1 MTLLVTGAALPDD
14 VRERE
19 YSPSSCIS
27 GNYQPFVE
35 AYATQS
41 AVAYQQCEHKKNL
54 AYGPLPSN
62 TLDLFLP
69 TKASLKGNSVP
80 LLVFI
85 HGGYWQELSKEASV
99 FAAADCVE
107 QGFAFCA
114 IDYTLAPQATIQT
127 MIQEC
132 KAALAW
138 LHKNAA
144 QYGFDAN
151 QIVVAGSS
159 AGAHLA
165 SLCAECAGVK
175 GVALVSGIYE
185 LESLIGTT
193 VNAALQ
199 LTPTTAHAASP
210 QRMAFTRY
218 PNTVVCWGEIETSEF
233 KRQSHEFATKIA
245 GEARSGATLELFE
258 IAQRNHFDV
267 IIDLARPNTPL
278 GESVKRLLL
287 GGISQAT

>member
-1 MTLLVTGAALPDD
+1 MTTLVTGAALPDD

-19 YSPSSCIS
+19 YSPSSCIG
-27 GNYQPFVE
+27 GNYGPFIE

-41 AVAYQQCEHKKNL
+41 ALAYQQCTHKKNL

-69 TKASLKGNSVP
+69 TSNGLKGNGVP

-99 FAAADCVE
+99 FAAPDCVA

-132 KAALAW
+132 KTALAW
-138 LHKNAA
+138 LHNNAA

-151 QIVVAGSS
+151 KIVVAGSS

-185 LESLIGTT
+185 LEPLIGTT
-193 VNAALQ
+193 VNPALQ
-199 LTPTTAHAASP
+199 LTAETAYAASP
-210 QRMAFTRY
+210 QRTTFTRY

-233 KRQSHEFATKIA
+233 KRQGREFAEKIA
-245 GEARSGATLELFE
+245 SEVRAGATLELFE

-267 IIDLARPNTPL
+267 IMDLARPNTPL

-287 GGISQAT
+287 A

>member
-1 MTLLVTGAALPDD
+1 MTTSLTGASLPDD

-19 YSPSSCIS
+19 YSPSSCIG
-27 GNYQPFVE
+27 GNYRPFIE
-35 AYATQS
+35 AYAAQS
-41 AVAYQQCEHKKNL
+41 TLVYQQCAHKKNL
-54 AYGPLPSN
+54 AYGSLPSN

-69 TKASLKGNSVP
+69 RDNGVNGNRVP

-99 FAAADCVE
+99 FAAADCIA

-114 IDYTLAPQATIQT
+114 IDYTLAPHVGIQT

-138 LHKNAA
+138 LHNNAD

-165 SLCAECAGVK
+165 SLCAECPGVK
-175 GVALVSGIYE
+175 GVVLVSGIYE
-185 LESLIGTT
+185 LEPLIGTT
-193 VNAALQ
+193 VNPALQ
-199 LTPTTAHAASP
+199 LTLETAHAASP
-210 QRMAFTRY
+210 QRMSFTDY
-218 PNTVVCWGEIETSEF
+218 PSAVICWGEIETAEF
-233 KRQSHEFATKIA
+233 KRQSREFAGKVA
-245 GEARSGATLELFE
+245 KQARADATLEVFE

-267 IIDLARPNTPL
+267 IMDLARPQTPL
-278 GESVKRLLL
+278 GESVKRLL
-287 GGISQAT
+287 IA

>member
-1 MTLLVTGAALPDD
+1 MTLFVTGAALPDD

-19 YSPSSCIS
+19 YSPSSCIG

-41 AVAYQQCEHKKNL
+41 ALVYQQYAHQKNL
-54 AYGPLPSN
+54 AYGPLPTN

-69 TKASLKGNSVP
+69 AYSGLEGKIVP
-80 LLVFI
+80 MLVFI
-85 HGGYWQELSKEASV
+85 HGGYWQDLSKEASV

-114 IDYTLAPQATIQT
+114 IDYTLAPQASIQT

-144 QYGFDAN
+144 QYGLDAN
-151 QIVVAGSS
+151 HIVVAGSS

-185 LESLIGTT
+185 LEPLIGTT
-193 VNAALQ
+193 VNPALQ
-199 LTPTTAHAASP
+199 LTLKTARAASP
-210 QRMAFTRY
+210 QNTAFTRY
-218 PNTVVCWGEIETSEF
+218 PNSVVCWGEIETSEF
-233 KRQSHEFATKIA
+233 KRQSRNFAEKIA
-245 GEARSGATLELFE
+245 SEACVGATLELFE

-267 IIDLARPNTPL
+267 IMDLARPNTPL

-287 GGISQAT
+287 A

>member
-1 MTLLVTGAALPDD
+1 MSKLPVGIELPDD

-19 YSPSSCIS
+19 YSPSSCIG
-27 GNYQPFVE
+27 GNYAPFIQ
-35 AYATQS
+35 AYVTQS
-41 AVAYQQCEHKKNL
+41 QLAYEQCVHKKNL
-54 AYGPLPSN
+54 AYGPKPSN

-69 TKASLKGNSVP
+69 PADPLKSKRVP

-85 HGGYWQELSKEASV
+85 HGGYWQELNKEASV
-99 FAAADCVE
+99 FAATDCVA

-114 IDYTLAPQATIQT
+114 IDYTLAPHATIQT

-132 KAALAW
+132 QAALTW
-138 LHKNAA
+138 LHANAA

-185 LESLIGTT
+185 LEPLIGTT
-193 VNAALQ
+193 VNPALQ
-199 LTPTTAHAASP
+199 LTRETAHAVSP
-210 QRMAFTRY
+210 QRMMFTRY
-218 PNTVVCWGEIETSEF
+218 PNTVVCWGAIETSEF
-233 KRQSHEFATKIA
+233 KRQSREFSRNIA
-245 GEARSGATLELFE
+245 SQGRAGATLEQFE

-267 IIDLARPNTPL
+267 IMDLARPETLL

-287 GGISQAT
+287 D

>member
-1 MTLLVTGAALPDD
+1 MTSLVTGTALPDD

-19 YSPSSCIS
+19 YLPSSCIG

-35 AYATQS
+35 AYAAQS
-41 AVAYQQCEHKKNL
+41 ALVYQQCAHQKNL

-69 TKASLKGNSVP
+69 TNDGLKGNSVP

-114 IDYTLAPQATIQT
+114 IDYTLAPQASIQT

-138 LHKNAA
+138 LYNNAA
-144 QYGFDAN
+144 QYGLDAN

-165 SLCAECAGVK
+165 SLCAESAGVK

-185 LESLIGTT
+185 LEPLIGTT
-193 VNAALQ
+193 VNPALQ

-210 QRMAFTRY
+210 QHMAFTRY

-233 KRQSHEFATKIA
+233 KRQSREFAGKIA
-245 GEARSGATLELFE
+245 SEGRVGATLALFE

-267 IIDLARPNTPL
+267 IMDLARPNTPL

-287 GGISQAT
+287 A

>member
-19 YSPSSCIS
+19 YSPSSCIG
-27 GNYQPFVE
+27 GNYYPFVE
-35 AYATQS
+35 AYAAQS
-41 AVAYQQCEHKKNL
+41 ALVYQQCAHQKNL

-69 TKASLKGNSVP
+69 TNDGLKVNSVP

-114 IDYTLAPQATIQT
+114 IDYTLAPQASIQT

-138 LHKNAA
+138 LHNNAA
-144 QYGFDAN
+144 QYGLDAN

-185 LESLIGTT
+185 LEPLIGTT
-193 VNAALQ
+193 VNPALQ
-199 LTPTTAHAASP
+199 LTPTTAHSVSP

-233 KRQSHEFATKIA
+233 KRQSREFAGKIA
-245 GEARSGATLELFE
+245 SEGRVGATLELFE

-267 IIDLARPNTPL
+267 IMDLVRLNTPL

-287 GGISQAT
+287 A